1 MVPSQAV
8 AHTVEAACGSP
19 ISACHSLEPV
29 HSKVACR
36 MVHAAVPI
44 VGGVG
49 IDVAEASGEAAL
61 VAEVDGMGLADTGQ
75 QQVACS
81 WAPTGRDHDE
91 LEEAGVGVAPESA
104 AFLDVED

>member
-1 MVPSQAV
+1 MVAFR
-8 AHTVEAACGSP
+8 T
-19 ISACHSLEPV
+19 
-29 HSKVACR
+29 
-36 MVHAAVPI
+36 VHAMGPLVD
-44 VGGVG
+44 GVE
-49 IDVAEASGEAAL
+49 IDVVEASGEAAL